1 MFKERV
7 RKMIITF
14 FFSNKLNYLQ
24 CYLLFIKG
32 LTLLKVRIAAW
43 RYDRGTR
50 SLEQNLLNNEP
61 KSLDIKSVQNVEED
75 DDEDIPPLLEDIIQE
90 LIEGLKDT
98 DIIVR

>member
-1 MFKERV
+1 M
-7 RKMIITF
+7 
-14 FFSNKLNYLQ
+14 
-24 CYLLFIKG
+24 
-32 LTLLKVRIAAW
+32 KVRIAAW

-61 KSLDIKSVQNVEED
+61 KTLDLKSVQNIEED

>member
-1 MFKERV
+1 
-7 RKMIITF
+7 
-14 FFSNKLNYLQ
+14 
-24 CYLLFIKG
+24 

-50 SLEQNLLNNEP
+50 SLEQNLLSTEP
-61 KSLDIKSVQNVEED
+61 HQIETKCVQIAEED
-75 DDEDIPPLLEDIIQE
+75 DDEISSLLEDIIQE

>member
-1 MFKERV
+1 MNE
-7 RKMIITF
+7 
-14 FFSNKLNYLQ
+14 
-24 CYLLFIKG
+24 G

-50 SLEQNLLNNEP
+50 SLEQNLLSAEP
-61 KSLDIKSVQNVEED
+61 KILEAKRVQNAEED
-75 DDEDIPPLLEDIIQE
+75 DDDISSLLEDIIQE